1 MSQIRIKK
9 YDIDAGEKL
18 SGKRI
23 VFLSDFHE
31 AKDGELNDAII
42 SAVKKASPDVVLLGG
57 DMINGRDMFIE
68 MEPAINLINALA
80 EHFPVYYSF
89 GNHER
94 KIICNIYG
102 NKDVWEPYLEALDD
116 RVKFLRNAHE
126 EIMDGLDVYGIDIP
140 LKYYKRFKYP
150 QLTGGIMNKVLGKKD
165 DSKYTILLGHTPDF
179 IKGYSEWGADL
190 VLAGHFHGGL
200 VRLPLL
206 GGMISPRLHPFPKYD
221 YGLYKKEDTQ
231 MIVTNGIGQHSI
243 KIRFNNKPEIVLVSF
258 KSNKENL

>member
-102 NKDVWEPYLEALDD
+102 NKDVWETYLEALDD

-126 EIMDGLDVYGIDIP
+126 EIMDGLDVYGIDIA
-140 LKYYKRFKYP
+140 LVDKGTSGTLVYK
-150 QLTGGIMNKVLGKKD
+150 
-165 DSKYTILLGHTPDF
+165 
-179 IKGYSEWGADL
+179 
-190 VLAGHFHGGL
+190 
-200 VRLPLL
+200 
-206 GGMISPRLHPFPKYD
+206 
-221 YGLYKKEDTQ
+221 YKKGRISKELVKLEPIFVPFEYGTKEFDSLFS
-231 MIVTNGIGQHSI
+231 GY
-243 KIRFNNKPEIVLVSF
+243 EITVS
-258 KSNKENL
+258 E